1 MYVSAAELVGF
12 ARLTSQRSRDQT
24 VGIARQLSERNKKET
39 EREEIPREYSWCG
52 SNVLL
57 TSVRHAPVLF
67 RRWTR
72 ATDPMATECIAFA
85 ALCVPIRDYLDSV
98 QPNLLNFRSQQDCGV
113 LNFLLLFV
121 LFSEVRALQL
131 SELSWIGYL
140 CKAEC
145 GKMVGFL

>member
-24 VGIARQLSERNKKET
+24 VGIARQPSERNKKET

>member
-24 VGIARQLSERNKKET
+24 VGIARQPSERNKKET

-145 GKMVGFL
+145 

>member
-24 VGIARQLSERNKKET
+24 VGIARQPSERNKKEI

-145 GKMVGFL
+145 